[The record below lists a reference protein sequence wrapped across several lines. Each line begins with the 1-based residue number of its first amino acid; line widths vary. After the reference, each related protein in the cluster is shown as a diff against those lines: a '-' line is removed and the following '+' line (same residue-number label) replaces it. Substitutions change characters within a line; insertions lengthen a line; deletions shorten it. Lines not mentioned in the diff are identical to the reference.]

1 MVVRTKTVLFVCV
14 HNAARSQMAEA
25 FFNEMAGGRHVGIS
39 AGSQPAEGVNPVAV
53 ETMGE
58 LGMDISGVRPKRLTA
73 EMIERADLVVTMG
86 CGENVCPIVPKEV
99 IEWDLEDPSGRPIEE
114 VRETRDR
121 IKELVS
127 ELIRALG

>member
-1 MVVRTKTVLFVCV
+1 MKTVLFVCV

-25 FFNEMAGGRHVGIS
+25 FLNEMAGGRHVGIS
-39 AGSQPAEGVNPVAV
+39 AGSQPAERVNPVAV
-53 ETMGE
+53 EAMAE
-58 LGMDISGVRPKRLTA
+58 LGIDISGTRPKRLTA
-73 EMIERADLVVTMG
+73 DMIERADLVVTMG

-99 IEWDLEDPSGRPIEE
+99 MEWDLEDPSGRPIEE

-127 ELIRALG
+127 ELIRTIG